1 MTSLTIKDFD
11 TAMNLGAT
19 DKGAVSKLV
28 KAWEAKNG
36 QSAKRVAGLGL
47 MAVSLAA
54 CGGADD
60 DIPTVTI
67 EQMLATDDLAASY
80 NISITSAALG
90 AITVEQLENISAE
103 AGAALNVVAYA
114 AAVAGE
120 SITVTYSIAD
130 TAAAIIAAAGG
141 FGDVDVVVTGNP
153 TLSIADLEALEEI
166 GATFSGSVTVEDSA
180 ANILA
185 SSADMSDASIVVTDT
200 SLTPAQVAALEAL
213 SATFG
218 TVTVQQALTTGT
230 DTFVGTSL
238 NDVITAN
245 FENGLNEF
253 SAADTV
259 DGGAGTDTLNIT
271 TIADYTNPAGATV
284 TGVENASITANGTI
298 IADTTAWTD
307 LTSLN
312 TTAVGA
318 SLVNAAITTNV
329 VSNASAVGAAAV
341 LVAGGDDVTVNATGV
356 NAGLIT
362 VGAVTAAA
370 GDVVVNATGTAGTSA
385 IGAITVT
392 AGGNVT
398 VNQTASNAA
407 NTTLTL
413 GSVTVNGGAATTAV
427 AVNNA
432 AIATASATVVGV
444 GVGGAVTI
452 LDSVAAGA
460 DTIATVTL
468 SNFGTTAITS
478 SALSTLNVTSDA
490 TTPSGAITLNA
501 QSTTAPATTLT
512 INSAGGIM
520 GTVTNANANYTTI
533 NVNSSAGTVMG
544 SLVAGA
550 GATTLNFTGAG
561 ATSLT
566 ANTFLATLVDINVT
580 GTGGVSLGTV
590 LDAAT
595 DFDGNEGADSV
606 IITGTSTQGITM
618 GGGDDTVTLNTMG
631 AVGFNTGGVANAG
644 SLSGGAGTDTLVMA
658 AADAVTASTTGAFN
672 LDVTGFEA
680 LRLSSSLGGTVDLSG
695 LNSISDVNLFAGA
708 TTGTINNLASGGT
721 ISFGA
726 ASTSLTVGVVNALNG
741 TADVLNVELNGA
753 GGTAYGTV
761 IAANVETININSTDA
776 SALGAA
782 AVANTMSLAGSTGVT
797 SVVVTGNNGLT
808 LTGVNTITTFDAS
821 GVVSNDPATG
831 GVGDTGAGLAVTF
844 VSLNTTAAAVVT
856 ITGGEGNDALTGGAA
871 LGGLNTIS
879 GGAGNDLIVGGA
891 GAINTLTGGAG
902 VDTLTGGALN
912 GQTGSNN
919 FVFAAGDTGT
929 AIANADTITN
939 FVTAS
944 DSITTSKAAGAVTI
958 VDGTALTTMALFTDA
973 ANAVFAEG
981 AGNNDVYVAW
991 NAGIDNVNNPVGDA
1005 WIAVDEND
1013 NGSFDVGDSFIVLSN
1028 ISTVAG
1034 ILATDFL

>member
-11 TAMNLGAT
+11 TAMNLGAA

-54 CGGADD
+54 CGGSDD

-90 AITVEQLENISAE
+90 AITVEQLENFSAE
-103 AGAALNVVAYA
+103 AGAALNVQAYA
-114 AAVAGE
+114 AALAGE

-130 TAAAIIAAAGG
+130 TAEAIIAAAGG

-166 GATFSGSVTVEDSA
+166 GATFSGSVTVSDSA

-271 TIADYTNPAGATV
+271 TIANYTDPAGATV

-298 IADTTAWTD
+298 IADTTAWTG
-307 LTSLN
+307 LTSL
-312 TTAVGA
+312 TSTAVGA
-318 SLVNAAITTNV
+318 SVLNAAITTNV
-329 VSNASAVGAAAV
+329 VSNTSAVGNAAV
-341 LVAGGDDVTVNATGV
+341 VVAGGDDVTVNATGV

-370 GDVVVNATGTAGTSA
+370 GDVVVNATGTTGAST

-392 AGGNVT
+392 AAGNVT

-566 ANTFLATLVDINVT
+566 ANTFVATLVDINVT
-580 GTGGVSLGTV
+580 GTGGVSLGTA
-590 LDAAT
+590 LAAGT
-595 DFDGNEGADSV
+595 DFDGNEGADSI
-606 IITGTSTQGITM
+606 IITGESTQGISM
-618 GGGDDTVTLNTMG
+618 GGGDDTVTFTTGTIAAN
-631 AVGFNTGGVANAG
+631 GFFAATVATLG
-644 SLSGGAGTDTLVMA
+644 SLSGGAGTDTLVMDA
-658 AADAVTASTTGAFN
+658 TDAVSASTTGAFN

-680 LRLSSSLGGTVDLSG
+680 LRLSSSLAGTVDLSG

-708 TTGTINNLASGGT
+708 GTGTINNLASGGT

-844 VSLNTTAAAVVT
+844 ASLNTTAAAVVT

-891 GAINTLTGGAG
+891 GAVNTLTGGAG
-902 VDTLTGGALN
+902 VDTLTGGAA
-912 GQTGSNN
+912 GAAGGNN

-973 ANAVFAEG
+973 ANAVFAAG

-991 NAGIDNVNNPVGDA
+991 NAGGAADA

-1013 NGSFDVGDSFIVLSN
+1013 NGSFDVGDSFIVLDG

>member
-67 EQMLATDDLAASY
+67 SQMLATDDLPASY
-80 NISITSAALG
+80 NISITSAVLG
-90 AITVEQLENISAE
+90 AITVEQLENFSAE

-114 AAVAGE
+114 AALAGD

-130 TAAAIIAAAGG
+130 TAEAIIAAAGG

-318 SLVNAAITTNV
+318 SVLNAAITTNV
-329 VSNASAVGAAAV
+329 VSNASAVGSAAV
-341 LVAGGDDVTVNATGV
+341 IVAGGDDVTVNATGV
-356 NAGLIT
+356 NTGLIT
-362 VGAVTAAA
+362 VGAITAAA

-413 GSVTVNGGAATTAV
+413 GSVDVNGGAATTAV

-680 LRLSSSLGGTVDLSG
+680 LRLSSSLAGTVDLSG

-708 TTGTINNLASGGT
+708 GTGTINNLASGGT
-721 ISFGA
+721 ISVGA

-741 TADVLNVELNGA
+741 TADVLNLELNA
-753 GGTAYGTV
+753 AVTTYGTV

-891 GAINTLTGGAG
+891 GAVNTLTGGAG
-902 VDTLTGGALN
+902 VDTLTGGAA
-912 GQTGSNN
+912 GAAGGNN

-958 VDGTALTTMALFTDA
+958 VDGTALTTIALFTDA
-973 ANAVFAEG
+973 ANAVFAAG

-991 NAGIDNVNNPVGDA
+991 NAGGAADA

-1013 NGSFDVGDSFIVLSN
+1013 NGSFDVGDSFIVLDG

>member
-67 EQMLATDDLAASY
+67 SQMLATDDLPASY
-80 NISITSAALG
+80 NISITSAVLG
-90 AITVEQLENISAE
+90 AITVEQLENFSAE

-114 AAVAGE
+114 AALAGD

-130 TAAAIIAAAGG
+130 TAEAIIAAAGG

-271 TIADYTNPAGATV
+271 TIANYTDPAGATV

-312 TTAVGA
+312 TTAVGS
-318 SLVNAAITTNV
+318 SLVTAAITTNV
-329 VSNASAVGAAAV
+329 VSNASAVGTAAV
-341 LVAGGDDVTVNATGV
+341 AVVGGDDVTVNASGLASTGA
-356 NAGLIT
+356 NGTIT

-370 GDVVVNATGTAGTSA
+370 GDVVVNATGTTGTSA

-392 AGGNVT
+392 AAGNVT

-708 TTGTINNLASGGT
+708 GTGTINNLASGGT
-721 ISFGA
+721 ISVGA
-726 ASTSLTVGVVNALNG
+726 ASTSLTVGVANAVNG
-741 TADVLNVELNGA
+741 TADVLNLELNA
-753 GGTAYGTV
+753 AVTTYGTV

-782 AVANTMSLAGSTGVT
+782 AVVNTMSLAGSTGVT

-891 GAINTLTGGAG
+891 GAVNTLTGGAG
-902 VDTLTGGALN
+902 VDTLTGGAA
-912 GQTGSNN
+912 GAAGGNN

-958 VDGTALTTMALFTDA
+958 VDGTALTTIALFTDA
-973 ANAVFAEG
+973 ANAVFAAG

-991 NAGIDNVNNPVGDA
+991 NAGGAADA

-1013 NGSFDVGDSFIVLSN
+1013 NGSFDVGDSFIVLDG

>member
-67 EQMLATDDLAASY
+67 SQMLATDDLPASY
-80 NISITSAALG
+80 NISITSAVLG
-90 AITVEQLENISAE
+90 AITVEQLENFSAE

-114 AAVAGE
+114 AALAGD

-130 TAAAIIAAAGG
+130 TAEAIIAAAGG

-298 IADTTAWTD
+298 LADTTAWTG
-307 LTSLN
+307 LTSL
-312 TTAVGA
+312 TSTAVGGSA
-318 SLVNAAITTNV
+318 LNAAITTNV
-329 VSNASAVGAAAV
+329 VSNASAVGSAAV

-356 NAGLIT
+356 NTGVIT

-370 GDVVVNATGTAGTSA
+370 GDVVVNATGTTGAST

-392 AGGNVT
+392 AAGNVT

-533 NVNSSAGTVMG
+533 NVNSSAGTVMA
-544 SLVAGA
+544 SLDAGA

-595 DFDGNEGADSV
+595 DFDGNQGADSV
-606 IITGTSTQGITM
+606 VITGTSTQGITM

-680 LRLSSSLGGTVDLSG
+680 LRLSSSLAGTVDLSG

-708 TTGTINNLASGGT
+708 GTGTINNLASGGT
-721 ISFGA
+721 ISVGA

-741 TADVLNVELNGA
+741 TADVLNLELNA
-753 GGTAYGTV
+753 AVTTYGTV

-891 GAINTLTGGAG
+891 GAVNTLTGGAG
-902 VDTLTGGALN
+902 VDTLTGGAA
-912 GQTGSNN
+912 GAAGGNN

-958 VDGTALTTMALFTDA
+958 VDGTALTTIALFTDA
-973 ANAVFAEG
+973 ANAVFAAG

-991 NAGIDNVNNPVGDA
+991 NAGGAADA

-1013 NGSFDVGDSFIVLSN
+1013 NGSFDVGDSFIVLDG

>member
-67 EQMLATDDLAASY
+67 SQMLATDDLPASY
-80 NISITSAALG
+80 NISITSAVLG
-90 AITVEQLENISAE
+90 AITVEQLENFSAE

-114 AAVAGE
+114 AALAGD

-130 TAAAIIAAAGG
+130 TAEAIIAAAGG

-271 TIADYTNPAGATV
+271 TIANYTDPAGATV

-298 IADTTAWTD
+298 LADTTAWTG
-307 LTSLN
+307 LTSL
-312 TTAVGA
+312 TSTAVGGSA
-318 SLVNAAITTNV
+318 LNAAITTNV
-329 VSNASAVGAAAV
+329 VSNASAVGSAAV

-356 NAGLIT
+356 NTGVIT

-370 GDVVVNATGTAGTSA
+370 GDVVVNATGTTGAST

-392 AGGNVT
+392 AAGNVT

-533 NVNSSAGTVMG
+533 NVNSSAGTVMA
-544 SLVAGA
+544 SLDAGA

-595 DFDGNEGADSV
+595 DFDGNQGADSV
-606 IITGTSTQGITM
+606 VITGTSTQGITM

-658 AADAVTASTTGAFN
+658 ATDAVSASTTGAFN

-680 LRLSSSLGGTVDLSG
+680 LRLSSSLAGTVDLSG

-708 TTGTINNLASGGT
+708 GTGTINNLASGGT
-721 ISFGA
+721 ISFGDG
-726 ASTSLTVGVVNALNG
+726 STTLTVGVVNALNG

-753 GGTAYGTV
+753 AGTAYGTV

-808 LTGVNTITTFDAS
+808 FTGENTITTFDAS

-891 GAINTLTGGAG
+891 GAVNTLTGGAG
-902 VDTLTGGALN
+902 VDTLTGGAA
-912 GQTGSNN
+912 GAAGGNN

-958 VDGTALTTMALFTDA
+958 VDGTALTTIALFTDA
-973 ANAVFAEG
+973 ANAVFAAG

-991 NAGIDNVNNPVGDA
+991 NAGGAADA

-1013 NGSFDVGDSFIVLSN
+1013 NGSFDVGDSFIVLDG